1 MLYISA
7 FITLI
12 FFSLI
17 ICFKDIT
24 EREIPNLY
32 VVIIAIASF
41 TLGFTTSDFS
51 KILIVFVLGVVLI
64 SFWLANFIGGGDVK
78 LILAFSLA
86 IPANDMFVATILVIL
101 IGGVIS
107 VTYLLLHFCGKYGS
121 NIWDGL
127 STLKPTNEGIPYG
140 VAICSGFALV
150 IFKNFVTGGFV

>member
-1 MLYISA
+1 MLYITA
-7 FITLI
+7 FILLMI
-12 FFSLI
+12 FSVI
-17 ICFKDIT
+17 ICVKDIK
-24 EREIPNLY
+24 ERKIPNFC
-32 VVIIAIASF
+32 IAMIAIASF
-41 TLGFTTSDFS
+41 TLGFTIFDFG
-51 KILIVFVLGVVLI
+51 KMLFIFALGIILIVF
-64 SFWLANFIGGGDVK
+64 WLMNLIGGGDVK

-107 VTYLLLHFCGKYGS
+107 VTYLILHFCGKYGS

-150 IFKNFVTGGFV
+150 IFKNVVTGGFV